1 MNTATLAGKQTLSV
15 YILSLED
22 THFEGKATAVSCI
35 DDKGPFDVL
44 PEHENFIAIIKYNI
58 VVHME
63 KENKSFLID
72 SGILKVS
79 DNVVYVFLG
88 IQKLG

>member
-1 MNTATLAGKQTLSV
+1 MNTTTLAKNLSLKI
-15 YILSLED
+15 YIKSLED
-22 THFEGKATAVSCI
+22 THFEGNATAISCI

-44 PEHENFIAIIKYNI
+44 PEHENFIAIVKYNI
-58 VVHME
+58 TVHME
-63 KENKSFLID
+63 KEKKNFIID

>member
-1 MNTATLAGKQTLSV
+1 MALGVIRSPKPLQVS
-15 YILSLED
+15 IKSLDD
-22 THFEGKATAVSCI
+22 THFDGQATAISCI

-63 KENKSFLID
+63 NEKKSFLID

-79 DNVVYVFLG
+79 DNIVYVFLG

>member
-1 MNTATLAGKQTLSV
+1 MALDIIQSPVTLQV
-15 YILSLED
+15 YIKSLDD
-22 THFEGKATAVSCI
+22 THFEGKATAVSFV

-58 VVHME
+58 VVHMATE
-63 KENKSFLID
+63 KKSFLID